1 MAGGSQF
8 FKKIEAISGNGWNEF
23 LCMILAEPK
32 IWEKLI
38 KVSYLLYKI

>member
-1 MAGGSQF
+1 MTLRDA
-8 FKKIEAISGNGWNEF
+8 KKESGNGWNES

-38 KVSYLLYKI
+38 KVSYLVYKI